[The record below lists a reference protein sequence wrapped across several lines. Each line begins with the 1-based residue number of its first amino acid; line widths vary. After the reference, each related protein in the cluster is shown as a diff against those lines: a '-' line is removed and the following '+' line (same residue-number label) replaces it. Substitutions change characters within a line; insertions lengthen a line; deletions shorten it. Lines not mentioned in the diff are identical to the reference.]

1 MRLPPNEKRRRL
13 SEIDGPPLAPP
24 PYILASEDGTVT
36 VIEILA
42 AALLFLGSALIIRAV
57 MVSDLGDPTAASRH
71 EGETT
76 PDDLRRAA

>member
-1 MRLPPNEKRRRL
+1 
-13 SEIDGPPLAPP
+13 
-24 PYILASEDGTVT
+24 VT